1 MPGRAQRALAAL
13 ALLALLV
20 GGAACEK
27 KTPANLTAATTG
39 PLQFAEFVAG
49 DAIPGAYGRL
59 VSVTANDTYPGWAQL
74 WFERPDSSIVTVFVD
89 FQTGAVRDKV
99 LEIPRS

>member
-1 MPGRAQRALAAL
+1 MPRRAQRALAAL
-13 ALLALLV
+13 ALLGLLT
-20 GGAACEK
+20 GAAACTK
-27 KTPANLTAATTG
+27 KNPTPATTTNG
-39 PLQFAEFVAG
+39 SLQFAEFVAG

-89 FQTGAVRDKV
+89 FQNGAVRDKI